1 VEVQVSDRLPRSE
14 LFADVLAASQF
25 FERGSVGYSAT
36 SDPTRFDGLE
46 LRTSAWSVTPV
57 KVLHARSSFLE
68 DESLVPTGTAALD
81 CALDALRAGPLVRAA
96 EPARRTD
103 QPAFIDLLAGG
114 HPGTRIVRVAR
125 CTTDPDYQ
133 AVGFSGWYSQTS
145 KNCSRSIPLR
155 CSARSMNWAVVTLP

>member
-1 VEVQVSDRLPRSE
+1 VHLASNDRSTEVDVEVQVSDRLPRSE

-81 CALDALRAGPLVRAA
+81 CALLMRCVPVRWFAQPSLHGA
-96 EPARRTD
+96 PITGLHRPARRR
-103 QPAFIDLLAGG
+103 P
-114 HPGTRIVRVAR
+114 
-125 CTTDPDYQ
+125 
-133 AVGFSGWYSQTS
+133 
-145 KNCSRSIPLR
+145 SRH
-155 CSARSMNWAVVTLP
+155 AHRSRRSVYD